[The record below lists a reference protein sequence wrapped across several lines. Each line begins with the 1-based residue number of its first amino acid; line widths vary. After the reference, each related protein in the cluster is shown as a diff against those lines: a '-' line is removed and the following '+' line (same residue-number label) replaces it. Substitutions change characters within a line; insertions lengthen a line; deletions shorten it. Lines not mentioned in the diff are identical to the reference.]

1 MAKFAKPAKQAV
13 AVMKQLQGDV
23 VKSVGSVRN
32 YEQALTTVADYCQQ
46 MKLPSL
52 RGMSLDDAIT
62 YLELRGQIVGQKTLD
77 LERQALQIMLHHVSK
92 ALPENSRLPVIKS
105 EQQQVLKSR
114 AYSERQVEI
123 VAGKQLAS
131 NSLATQLSYAAGLRA
146 HELLTLARCNERS
159 ADKRPANE
167 HKWAGRD
174 GVLYTV
180 QGKGGLI
187 RQVLLPTKLAE
198 ELELHRRT
206 QPVTVRDR
214 EVNYISRYNIAG
226 GQRWSNSFSAASKRA
241 LGWSRGAHGLRHSYA
256 QQRMYELQM
265 QELTRVVALETV
277 SQEMGHFRPEI
288 TETYLR

>member
-1 MAKFAKPAKQAV
+1 
-13 AVMKQLQGDV
+13 
-23 VKSVGSVRN
+23 VRN
-32 YEQALTTVADYCQQ
+32 YEQALTTIADYCQQ

-52 RGMSLDDAIT
+52 RAMSIDDAIT
-62 YLELRGQIVGQKTLD
+62 YLELRGQFVGQKTLD
-77 LERQALQIMLHHVSK
+77 LERQALQKMLHYVSK

-114 AYSERQVEI
+114 AYSERQVDI
-123 VAGKQLAS
+123 VAGKQFAS

-167 HKWAGRD
+167 HKWAGRV

-187 RQVLLPTKLAE
+187 RQVLLPTRLAE
-198 ELELHRRT
+198 ELELHRRA

-214 EVNYISRYNIAG
+214 DINYLSRYNIAG

-265 QELTRVVALETV
+265 QGLTRALALETV

>member
-1 MAKFAKPAKQAV
+1 MAKFAKPAKQAA
-13 AVMKQLQGDV
+13 AVMKQLQGDI

-52 RGMSLDDAIT
+52 RGMSIDDAIT

-92 ALPENSRLPVIKS
+92 VLPENSRLPVIKS

-114 AYSERQVEI
+114 AYTERQVEI
-123 VAGKQLAS
+123 VAGKQFAS

-146 HELLTLARCNERS
+146 HELLTLARFNERS

-198 ELELHRRT
+198 ELELHHRT
-206 QPVTVRDR
+206 QPITVRDR
-214 EVNYISRYNIAG
+214 EINYLSRYNIAG

-265 QELTRVVALETV
+265 QGLVRTVALETV

>member
-1 MAKFAKPAKQAV
+1 MAKFAKPEKQAA
-13 AVMKQLQGDV
+13 AVLKQLQGSV
-23 VKSVGSVRN
+23 IKSVGTVRN
-32 YEQALTTVADYCQQ
+32 FEQALTTVANYCQQ

-52 RGMSLDDAIT
+52 RAMSVNEAIT

-77 LERQALQIMLHHVSK
+77 LERQALQKMMHHISK
-92 ALPENSRLPVIKS
+92 VLPENQRLPVIKS

-114 AYSERQVEI
+114 AYTDRQVEM
-123 VAGKQLAS
+123 VAAKQQAP
-131 NSLATQLSYAAGLRA
+131 NALATKISYAAGLRA
-146 HELLTLARCNERS
+146 HELLTLARCDERS
-159 ADKRPANE
+159 TDKRPANDF
-167 HKWAGRD
+167 KWQSRD

-187 RQVLLPTKLAE
+187 RQVLLPANLAT
-198 ELELHRRT
+198 ELELHRRA

-214 EVNYISRYNIAG
+214 DINYLSRYNIAG

-241 LGWSRGAHGLRHSYA
+241 LDWSRGAHGLRHSYA

-265 QELTRVVALETV
+265 QGLTRGIALETV